1 MSDPPARLLGM
12 SLLLLLKSQTVEP
25 NTDTEAEAI
34 ARRLGMGQVAPHYVY
49 ELRAYPPTPE
59 GGYLVELRNQD
70 TGLVD
75 LAIHEDPAEAFRRLA
90 EPFADDL

>member
-1 MSDPPARLLGM
+1 
-12 SLLLLLKSQTVEP
+12 
-25 NTDTEAEAI
+25 
-34 ARRLGMGQVAPHYVY
+34 MGQVAPHHVY

-59 GGYLVELRNQD
+59 GGSYLVALRHPD

-75 LAIHEDPAEAFRRLA
+75 LAIHEDPAEAFRQLA